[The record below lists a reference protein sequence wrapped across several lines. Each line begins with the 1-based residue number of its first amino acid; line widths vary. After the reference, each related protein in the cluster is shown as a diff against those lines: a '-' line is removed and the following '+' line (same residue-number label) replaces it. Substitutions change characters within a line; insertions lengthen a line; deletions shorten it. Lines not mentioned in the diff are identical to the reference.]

1 MKFAAG
7 YQPFLAGELFCEML
21 ADYRETVGEVYFS
34 IPGTP
39 SGRTEPER
47 DPELMEQLF
56 FELAEIRKLGIALDL
71 LLNGNCYGGAA
82 VSEHFARDI
91 TEKLDELAS
100 AGLLPEI
107 VTTTSPFVAHAV
119 RKNFPDIE
127 LRASVN
133 MRLDS
138 TLAMEYLAD
147 AFDSFYIRR
156 DRQRDLG
163 TLRQVSE
170 WCRARGKK
178 LGLLANSGCLRNCP
192 YQTFHDN
199 LVAHDSEV
207 RNNVNASDFPPHLC
221 WKRLQNRENL
231 SDFLRASWIRP
242 EDIPLYAPYVDVIKL
257 ATRRHASVRMVL
269 AAYTSGSFD
278 GNVLN
283 LTEPCFAG
291 LAAPYMLDNR
301 RLTADDLPGA
311 CADDCRH
318 CGKCERVLEKALIR
332 VGDDR
337 DPR

>member
-1 MKFAAG
+1 MKFAVG
-7 YQPFLAGELFCEML
+7 YQPFLPGELFCEML
-21 ADYRETVGEVYFS
+21 ADYRAAVSEVYFS

-39 SGRTEPER
+39 SGRPEPEC
-47 DPELMEQLF
+47 DPELLEQLF
-56 FELAEIRKLGIALDL
+56 FELAEIRKYGIALDM
-71 LLNGNCYGGAA
+71 LLNGNCYGGDA
-82 VSEHFARDI
+82 VSEKFARDM
-91 TEKLDELAS
+91 TEELDRLGK

-107 VTTTSPFVAHAV
+107 VTTTSPFVAHV
-119 RKNFPDIE
+119 VKKNFPDIE
-127 LRASVN
+127 IRASVN

-147 AFDSFYIRR
+147 TFDSFYIRR
-156 DRQRDLG
+156 DLQRDLV
-163 TLRQVSE
+163 TLRKVSE

-199 LVAHDSEV
+199 LVAHDADV
-207 RNNVNASDFPPHLC
+207 RKNANLPDFPPHPC
-221 WKRLQNRENL
+221 WKRLQKRENL

-257 ATRRHASVRMVL
+257 ATRRHSSVRMVL

-291 LAAPYMLDNR
+291 AFAPFILDNR
-301 RLTADDLPGA
+301 RLVADDLPGL
-311 CADDCRH
+311 CANDCRH
-318 CGKCERVLEKALIR
+318 CGKCEQVLEKALIR
-332 VGDDR
+332 IGDVAEEA
-337 DPR
+337 

>member
-21 ADYRETVGEVYFS
+21 ADYREAVSEVYFS

-47 DPELMEQLF
+47 TPELLEQLF
-56 FELAEIRKLGIALDL
+56 FELAEIRKYGIALDL
-71 LLNGNCYGGAA
+71 LLNGNCYGGDA
-82 VSEHFARDI
+82 VSERFAREI
-91 TEKLDELAS
+91 TVGLDRLGK

-107 VTTTSPFVAHAV
+107 VTTTSPFVAHV
-119 RKNFPDIE
+119 VGKHFPEIE

-133 MRLDS
+133 LRLDS
-138 TLAMEYLAD
+138 TLALEYLSD
-147 AFDSFYIRR
+147 LFDSFYIRR
-156 DRQRDLG
+156 DLQRDLP
-163 TLRQVSE
+163 TLRKVSE
-170 WCRARGKK
+170 WCRAHGKK

-199 LVAHDSEV
+199 LVAHDAEV
-207 RNNVNASDFPPHLC
+207 RKNANLPDFPPHLC

-231 SDFLRASWIRP
+231 GDFLRASWIRP
-242 EDIPLYAPYVDVIKL
+242 EDIPRYAPYVDVVKL

-269 AAYTSGSFD
+269 AAYTSGRFD

-301 RLTADDLPGA
+301 RLSFDDLPGR

-318 CGKCERVLEKALIR
+318 CGKCERVLKKALVR
-332 VGDDR
+332 ADGGEES
-337 DPR
+337 

>member
-1 MKFAAG
+1 MRFAAG

-21 ADYRETVGEVYFS
+21 ADYREAVGEVYFS

-39 SGRTEPER
+39 SGRPEPER
-47 DPELMEQLF
+47 TPELLEQLA

-71 LLNGNCYGGAA
+71 LLNGNCYGGGA
-82 VSEHFARDI
+82 VSEKFARDI
-91 TEKLDELAS
+91 TGALDKLGK

-107 VTTTSPFVAHAV
+107 VTTASPFVAHTV
-119 RKNFPDIE
+119 RKNFSGIE

-147 AFDSFYIRR
+147 LFDSFYIRR
-156 DRQRDLG
+156 DRQRELAAV
-163 TLRQVSE
+163 RRVSQ
-170 WCRARGKK
+170 WCRANGKK

-199 LVAHDSEV
+199 LVAHDAEV
-207 RNNVNASDFPPHLC
+207 RKNANVPDFLPHLC
-221 WKRLQNRENL
+221 WKRLQTGANL
-231 SDFLRASWIRP
+231 GDFLRASWIRP
-242 EDIPLYAPYVDVIKL
+242 EDIALYAPYVDVVKL

-318 CGKCERVLEKALIR
+318 CGKCERVLEKALVR
-332 VGDDR
+332 VGEAE
-337 DPR
+337 